1 MAQLLLNHRKHEH
14 GQRNSHQTLL
24 PRLLALRLPVRV
36 QAKELSLF
44 YTLMTIYATG
54 KTIL

>member
-14 GQRNSHQTLL
+14 GKRHYRQTLL

-36 QAKELSLF
+36 QAKELLPL
-44 YTLMTIYATG
+44 YTQMTIYATG